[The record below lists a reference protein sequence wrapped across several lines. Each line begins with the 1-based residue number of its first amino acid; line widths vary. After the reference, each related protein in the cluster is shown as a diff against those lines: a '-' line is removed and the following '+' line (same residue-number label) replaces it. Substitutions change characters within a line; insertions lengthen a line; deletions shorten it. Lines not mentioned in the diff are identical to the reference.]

1 MDMCEDKLE
10 FENQRHKSS
19 ILAVPHLVLTE
30 QNLSLTKKRD
40 MGHT

>member
-19 ILAVPHLVLTE
+19 ILAVPHLALTE
-30 QNLSLTKKRD
+30 QNLSLIEQRD
-40 MGHT
+40 MGYA